1 MLHFHKTTV
10 LVPRSLISSFYY
22 YIESSVQCFVSSNR
36 WKIIAV
42 PFRVVASIV
51 SRLDEFRFSPSV
63 FINPPCQM
71 LSHRENIHFS
81 KPCLLNVRKK
91 KKKELIFIDNSRVAT
106 TRFSINNRSK
116 NICAI
121 VFLSLSFF
129 SQTRVNSFLPLERF
143 SSSGKTQF
151 NSIESSREEK
161 RAFLTNQLKRN
172 A

>member
-1 MLHFHKTTV
+1 MENYRRSFPSRCFDRKSARRVSFFTFGFYQSTVPNVIASRKHSFLKT
-10 LVPRSLISSFYY
+10 L
-22 YIESSVQCFVSSNR
+22 
-36 WKIIAV
+36 
-42 PFRVVASIV
+42 PFER
-51 SRLDEFRFSPSV
+51 
-63 FINPPCQM
+63 
-71 LSHRENIHFS
+71 
-81 KPCLLNVRKK
+81 KKK
-91 KKKELIFIDNSRVAT
+91 KKKELIFIDNSRVGT

>member
-63 FINPPCQM
+63 FINPPYQM

-91 KKKELIFIDNSRVAT
+91 KKELIFIDNSRVGT

-116 NICAI
+116 NSCAI
-121 VFLSLSFF
+121 VFLSLLLFANARKFF
-129 SQTRVNSFLPLERF
+129 PSPRKILLFRENPIQLDR
-143 SSSGKTQF
+143 
-151 NSIESSREEK
+151 ESSREEK

>member
-1 MLHFHKTTV
+1 MENYR
-10 LVPRSLISSFYY
+10 RSFPSRCFDRKSARRVSFFTF
-22 YIESSVQCFVSSNR
+22 I
-36 WKIIAV
+36 
-42 PFRVVASIV
+42 
-51 SRLDEFRFSPSV
+51 
-63 FINPPCQM
+63 FINPPYQM

-91 KKKELIFIDNSRVAT
+91 KKELIFIDNSRVGT

-121 VFLSLSFF
+121 VFLSLFLFANARKFF
-129 SQTRVNSFLPLERF
+129 PSPRKILLFRENPIQLDR
-143 SSSGKTQF
+143 
-151 NSIESSREEK
+151 ESSREEK

>member
-42 PFRVVASIV
+42 LFRVVASIV

-121 VFLSLSFF
+121 VFLSLFLFANPRKFF
-129 SQTRVNSFLPLERF
+129 PSPRKILLFRENPIQLDRVESR
-143 SSSGKTQF
+143 GKEGVLD
-151 NSIESSREEK
+151 ES
-161 RAFLTNQLKRN
+161 T
-172 A
+172 

>member
-1 MLHFHKTTV
+1 MENYRRSFPSRCFDRKSARRVSFFTFGFYQSTVPNVIASRKHSFLKT
-10 LVPRSLISSFYY
+10 L
-22 YIESSVQCFVSSNR
+22 
-36 WKIIAV
+36 
-42 PFRVVASIV
+42 PFER
-51 SRLDEFRFSPSV
+51 
-63 FINPPCQM
+63 
-71 LSHRENIHFS
+71 
-81 KPCLLNVRKK
+81 KKK